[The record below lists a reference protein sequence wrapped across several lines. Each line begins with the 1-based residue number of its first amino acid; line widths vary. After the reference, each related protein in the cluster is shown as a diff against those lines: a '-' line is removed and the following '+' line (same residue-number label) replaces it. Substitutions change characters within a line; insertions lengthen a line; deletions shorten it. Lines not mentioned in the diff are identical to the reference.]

1 MANYNEHT
9 CLTCGTIYEYCLHCA
24 VTPVVHKAE
33 GFCSEECAHIFNT
46 LSKHGCNL
54 ATAEETLAE
63 LGNIEGKILNPS
75 IQAHID
81 SLKAEVEPAPV
92 EETSVTETVIS
103 KKKKW

>member
-1 MANYNEHT
+1 MARGDTYT
-9 CLTCGTIYEYCLHCA
+9 CRVCGKTYDYCEKCA
-24 VTPVVHKAE
+24 ITPEPHKGN
-33 GFCSEECAHIFNT
+33 GFCTKEHSKIFNI
-46 LSKHGCNL
+46 LSKHGCGL

-63 LGNIEGKILNPS
+63 LGNIEGITFAPS

-92 EETSVTETVIS
+92 EETPVTETVFS